1 MARLNARE
9 LEDFKNRIGRFT
21 SKKVYA
27 FFPILFF
34 FRATFPFFL
43 SSAFYFL
50 SFWFYVIPLLS
61 HCIREINIFLSDIKW
76 NERR

>member
-43 SSAFYFL
+43 SSVFL
-50 SFWFYVIPLLS
+50 FF
-61 HCIREINIFLSDIKW
+61 FLVLRYSSTLALYSR
-76 NERR
+76 N

>member
-43 SSAFYFL
+43 SSVFL
-50 SFWFYVIPLLS
+50 FFFFVLRYSSTLALYS
-61 HCIREINIFLSDIKW
+61 RN
-76 NERR
+76 

>member
-43 SSAFYFL
+43 SSVFLFFFFGFTLFLYSRTVFAKLIYFL
-50 SFWFYVIPLLS
+50 AI
-61 HCIREINIFLSDIKW
+61 
-76 NERR
+76 